1 MFQSSRRRLLGYYAI
16 AMMAILTVFSV
27 LLYWLY
33 SLSLDHNQLN
43 ARLETLAKIAAPAFV
58 RIHNGDKM
66 VWEQSEE
73 LPWRDFFEADHQSL
87 EWFDSEGKLLLH
99 QGRKLSLGF
108 SPESKKGG
116 FCNLKGDP
124 ALKKYQ
130 IRTFTLPITI
140 DRSSLALPPL
150 TGYVRTSE
158 TTERLQELQQQFL
171 QLLIPGIFISFIIV
185 GFSGRWLTKK
195 ALEPAEKSYQQLK
208 QFTADASHELRNPL
222 TVMRTALDVLRNHP
236 ERLAEKDLKKINAIA
251 NATEQMTHLTQD
263 LLLLARTDARQ
274 DINPEKWQPIDL
286 TVLLEDLGEWLEPM
300 AEKKQI
306 QLDYQNLSSVS
317 LWGDRSQL
325 GRLFSNLLENALQYT
340 PEGGQVGLH
349 LRQENQQAIVTIN
362 DTGIGIPQE
371 QLKLVFE
378 RFWRAEDAR
387 ELRKTGTGL
396 GLAIVKAI
404 ADAHGGEIKV
414 NSQVGKGTCFQV
426 FLPLNRQKRTPPAQ
440 KLSWRQLLGKTR
452 SIDHLSPLIFSKRV
466 LIFLLIAL
474 LSLMPLGII
483 LGTWRQTA
491 VFQGTY
497 FKGGTRAFADEIV
510 NKNNLSLGHAAVLGI
525 PNSRRF
531 GFLFFLTPHP
541 NDVTLHPGEQ
551 ITVRFSDNLLTGS
564 GDSQPDLQIFGEN
577 QSPNFLEV
585 EISKDQSKWLSLGRI
600 TPPTSIDIDR
610 FGADKDDFFAYV
622 RLTYPPQNHEHSK
635 SPIYIDAIGAIS
647 SVSLLSI
654 PNTWELVSNA
664 ALTTIFIFLIALGAI
679 YWPLKQWRLSR
690 RQDSDN

>member
-1 MFQSSRRRLLGYYAI
+1 M
-16 AMMAILTVFSV
+16 
-27 LLYWLY
+27 
-33 SLSLDHNQLN
+33 
-43 ARLETLAKIAAPAFV
+43 P
-58 RIHNGDKM
+58 
-66 VWEQSEE
+66 
-73 LPWRDFFEADHQSL
+73 
-87 EWFDSEGKLLLH
+87 
-99 QGRKLSLGF
+99 
-108 SPESKKGG
+108 
-116 FCNLKGDP
+116 
-124 ALKKYQ
+124 
-130 IRTFTLPITI
+130 
-140 DRSSLALPPL
+140 
-150 TGYVRTSE
+150 
-158 TTERLQELQQQFL
+158 
-171 QLLIPGIFISFIIV
+171 
-185 GFSGRWLTKK
+185 
-195 ALEPAEKSYQQLK
+195 
-208 QFTADASHELRNPL
+208 HELRNPL

-236 ERLAEKDLKKINAIA
+236 DRLEAKDLRKINSIA

-263 LLLLARTDARQ
+263 LLLLARTDARK

-286 TVLLEDLGEWLEPM
+286 TMLLEDLGEWLEPM

-306 QLDYQNLSSVS
+306 QLEYHHLPPVS
-317 LWGDRSQL
+317 LWGDINQL
-325 GRLFSNLLENALQYT
+325 SRLFSNLLENALQYT
-340 PEGGQVGLH
+340 PEGGQVSLS
-349 LRQENQQAIVTIN
+349 LRQENQQALITIT
-362 DTGIGIPQE
+362 DTGIGIPQD

-426 FLPLNRQKRTPPAQ
+426 FLPLNRQKWTPPAQ
-440 KLSWRQLLGKTR
+440 KLSWRQLLRKKR
-452 SIDHLSPLIFSKRV
+452 SVNHLSPLIFSKKV
-466 LIFLLIAL
+466 LIFLLIAF

-491 VFQGTY
+491 VFQGIY
-497 FKGGTRAFADEIV
+497 FNRGAKAFADEIV
-510 NKNNLSLGHAAVLGI
+510 NKNNLIPGHVAVLGI

-531 GFLFFLTPHP
+531 GFLFLLASHP
-541 NDVTLHPGEQ
+541 NDVTLYPGEQ
-551 ITVRFSDNLLTGS
+551 ITVRFTDNLLTGS

-585 EISKDQSKWLSLGRI
+585 EISKDKSKWLSLGRI

-622 RLTYPPQNHEHSK
+622 RLTYPHQNHEQSP

-664 ALTTIFIFLIALGAI
+664 ALTIVFVFVIALGAI